1 MRLNRSL
8 SHNRK
13 VEGKATQNDVEA
25 TASYPEDPTQIINKG
40 SCIKPEIFSIAETAF
55 Y

>member
-13 VEGKATQNDVEA
+13 VEGKATQAHVEA
-25 TASYPEDPTQIINKG
+25 TSSYPEDPTQIINEG
-40 SCIKPEIFSIAETAF
+40 SCIKLEIFSVAETAF